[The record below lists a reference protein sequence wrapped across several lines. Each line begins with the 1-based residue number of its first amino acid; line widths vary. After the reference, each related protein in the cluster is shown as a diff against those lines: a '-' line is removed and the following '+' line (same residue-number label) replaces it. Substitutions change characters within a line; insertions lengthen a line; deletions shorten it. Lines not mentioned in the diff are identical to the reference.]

1 MHFFRVLVIGLTAL
15 PQANKY
21 ACASLYN
28 TKRQRATHARA
39 QVYMRHTQPSGLHA
53 RWEGLSGMSV
63 AAHVHGKGME
73 EFERG
78 GEVEQEEK
86 ASDSASAPEDVSLC
100 RGREEAL
107 KTLKAT
113 STEARR

>member
-1 MHFFRVLVIGLTAL
+1 MSVNFSPFTSHFFLSFFSVVYFT
-15 PQANKY
+15 Y
-21 ACASLYN
+21 ASVKKLY
-28 TKRQRATHARA
+28 KAATHARA
-39 QVYMRHTQPSGLHA
+39 YTDRRRGLDDTLA
-53 RWEGLSGMSV
+53 LGGRGCLG
-63 AAHVHGKGME
+63 AHMHGKGME
-73 EFERG
+73 EVERG

-86 ASDSASAPEDVSLC
+86 ASDSDSAPEDVSLS

>member
-1 MHFFRVLVIGLTAL
+1 
-15 PQANKY
+15 
-21 ACASLYN
+21 
-28 TKRQRATHARA
+28 
-39 QVYMRHTQPSGLHA
+39 
-53 RWEGLSGMSV
+53 MSV